1 MMNEL
6 VTSVVF
12 LVLALLIIG
21 TALGVVLCRNL
32 VHSALLMTACFICVG
47 IMYISLEADFL
58 GAVEFMTYS
67 GGVAVLIVMGVM
79 LTHKGDG
86 IPSNPFNGRQIYAAA
101 LGVIFVAVMGLVVTF
116 LQVPPNPG
124 FVSADT
130 VSDLADLMLNTYI
143 LPFEIA
149 ATLLLA
155 ALLGAIIL
163 AKGDGEA

>member
-1 MMNEL
+1 MNDL
-6 VTSVVF
+6 IGSAVF
-12 LVLALLIIG
+12 WVLSLLIIG
-21 TALGVVLCRNL
+21 TALGVVMSKNL
-32 VHSALLMTACFICVG
+32 VHSALLLTACFIGTG
-47 IMYISLEADFL
+47 ILYITLEADFL

-79 LTHKGDG
+79 LTHKGEG
-86 IPSNPFNGRQIYAAA
+86 LPSNPFNGRELFAAA
-101 LGVIFVAVMGLVVTF
+101 LAVVFAAVMGLVLTF
-116 LQVPPNPG
+116 VQLPPDAG

-130 VSDLADLMLNTYI
+130 VGDLAEMMLSTYI

-149 ATLLLA
+149 AVLLLA

>member
-1 MMNEL
+1 MNDLIGSAVFCVLSL
-6 VTSVVF
+6 V
-12 LVLALLIIG
+12 IIG
-21 TALGVVLCRNL
+21 TALGVVMSRNL
-32 VHSALLMTACFICVG
+32 VHSALLMTACFIGVG

-79 LTHKGDG
+79 LTHKGNG
-86 IPSNPFNGRQIYAAA
+86 VPSNPFNGRELFAAA
-101 LGVIFVAVMGLVVTF
+101 LAVIFTAVMGLVLTF
-116 LQVPPNPG
+116 VQMPPDTG

-130 VSDLADLMLNTYI
+130 VGDLADMMLNIYI

-149 ATLLLA
+149 AVLLLA
-155 ALLGAIIL
+155 ALLGAVIL

>member
-1 MMNEL
+1 MNDLIGSAVFCVLSL
-6 VTSVVF
+6 V
-12 LVLALLIIG
+12 IIG
-21 TALGVVLCRNL
+21 TALGVVMSRNL
-32 VHSALLMTACFICVG
+32 VHSALLMTACFIGVG

-79 LTHKGDG
+79 LTHKGNG
-86 IPSNPFNGRQIYAAA
+86 VPSNPFNGRELFAAA
-101 LGVIFVAVMGLVVTF
+101 LAVIFTAVMGLVLTF
-116 LQVPPNPG
+116 VQMPPDTG

-130 VSDLADLMLNTYI
+130 VGDLADMILNIYI

-149 ATLLLA
+149 AVLLLA
-155 ALLGAIIL
+155 ALLGAVIL

>member
-1 MMNEL
+1 MNEL
-6 VTSVVF
+6 AGSAVF
-12 LVLALLIIG
+12 YVLALVITG
-21 TALGVVLCRNL
+21 TALGVVTSKNL
-32 VHSALLMTACFICVG
+32 VHSALLMTACFIGVG

-79 LTHKGDG
+79 LTHKGEG
-86 IPSNPFNGRQIYAAA
+86 VPSNPFNGRQALAACLA
-101 LGVIFVAVMGLVVTF
+101 VAFAAVMGLAVTF
-116 LQVPPNPG
+116 VQVPSGAG

-130 VSDLADLMLNTYI
+130 VSDLADMMLNAYI

-149 ATLLLA
+149 AVLLLA
-155 ALLGAIIL
+155 ALLGAVIL

>member
-1 MMNEL
+1 MNDL
-6 VTSVVF
+6 IGSVVF
-12 LVLALLIIG
+12 CVLSLVIIG
-21 TALGVVLCRNL
+21 TALGVVMSRNL
-32 VHSALLMTACFICVG
+32 VHSALLMTACFIGVG

-79 LTHKGDG
+79 LTHKGNG
-86 IPSNPFNGRQIYAAA
+86 VPSNPFNGRELFAAA
-101 LGVIFVAVMGLVVTF
+101 LAVIFTAVMGLVLTF
-116 LQVPPNPG
+116 VQMPPDTG

-130 VSDLADLMLNTYI
+130 VGDLADMMLNTYI

-149 ATLLLA
+149 AVLLLA
-155 ALLGAIIL
+155 ALLGAVIL

>member
-1 MMNEL
+1 MNEL
-6 VTSVVF
+6 VSSAVF
-12 LVLALLIIG
+12 CVLALEIIG
-21 TALGVVLCRNL
+21 TALGVVLSKNL
-32 VHSALLMTACFICVG
+32 VHSALLMTACFIGVG
-47 IMYISLEADFL
+47 ILYISLDADFL

-67 GGVAVLIVMGVM
+67 GGVAILIVMGVM
-79 LTHKGDG
+79 LTHKGEG
-86 IPSNPFNGRQIYAAA
+86 VPSNPFNGRQIYA
-101 LGVIFVAVMGLVVTF
+101 VIMAVLFVAVIGLITMFV
-116 LQVPPNPG
+116 QMPAPGG

-130 VSDLADLMLNTYI
+130 VSDLADMMLGTYI